1 MSQQCH
7 PVRDDGN
14 STDVLIRLFGLPLLS
29 ASEAQAV
36 GALLGRAKC
45 RAAFVNAHCV
55 NVAYRNPAYRRALDS
70 ADLLLPD
77 GAGIDL
83 AARWQGARLAAN
95 LNGTDL
101 CPLLLAEAARR
112 GLSVFLLG
120 GQAGVAA
127 DAANALSRS
136 FPDLRIAGT
145 LDGFAQ
151 ATPEV
156 AIPTINDSGAD
167 ILLVAMGVP
176 LQDLWL
182 AQYAPALRPRLVMG
196 VGALFDFLAGRV
208 RRAPR
213 WIRRI
218 RMEWAWRLAMEP
230 RRMFGRYVIG
240 NLVFL
245 WRARRAARL
254 AKTGQDL

>member
-1 MSQQCH
+1 MSQIRH
-7 PVRDDGN
+7 PARADGV

-29 ASEAQAV
+29 STPKHAV
-36 GALLGRAKC
+36 EVLLGREKC
-45 RAAFVNAHCV
+45 RAAFVNAHCI
-55 NVAYRNPAYRRALDS
+55 NVAYNNHAYRNALES

-83 AARWQGARLAAN
+83 AARWQGTPLAAN

-101 CPLLLAEAARR
+101 CPMLLAEAARR

-120 GQAGVAA
+120 GQAGVAEG
-127 DAANALSRS
+127 AANALSRTL
-136 FPDLRIAGT
+136 PELRIAGT
-145 LDGFAQ
+145 LDGFVQ
-151 ATPEV
+151 ADPGM
-156 AIPTINDSGAD
+156 AIPAINDSGAD

-182 AQYAPALRPRLVMG
+182 AQHADALRPRLVMG

-208 RRAPR
+208 RRAPL

-218 RMEWAWRLAMEP
+218 RMEWVWRLAMEP

-240 NLVFL
+240 NIVFL
-245 WRARRAARL
+245 WRARCAARPE
-254 AKTGQDL
+254 KPGQGT